1 MNGWVKKWRRTSNKG
16 SFLFDWTLKIKSS
29 LNAYALVWYFL
40 MSHVLTSNSQ
50 KIKQAIHDV
59 LKQCSFGIKVL
70 ARNRKSVSNDTQ
82 HFVWARRGIPQGL
95 TFRWWSKGPGFGNPA
110 QTPHSTLL
118 PPHWWS
124 WRSLSLLL
132 CLSAAGK
139 GWLNRYAR
147 NTSAYSCI
155 TLQNDF
161 SFFILWSNEDY
172 VNRTGRISLGEYAV
186 WKAVHALFPLH
197 VFHSCAFSVSLLRPS
212 NPYQWK
218 PAWPK

>member
-1 MNGWVKKWRRTSNKG
+1 
-16 SFLFDWTLKIKSS
+16 
-29 LNAYALVWYFL
+29 

-50 KIKQAIHDV
+50 KIKQVIHDV
-59 LKQCSFGIKVL
+59 PKQCSFGIKVL
-70 ARNRKSVSNDTQ
+70 ARNRKFVSNDAQ
-82 HFVWARRGIPQGL
+82 HFVWAGGGIPQ
-95 TFRWWSKGPGFGNPA
+95 GPGFGNPPA
-110 QTPHSTLL
+110 QAPHGTLL
-118 PPHWWS
+118 PPHWRFR
-124 WRSLSLLL
+124 RSLSLLS

-161 SFFILWSNEDY
+161 SFFTLWSDEDY
-172 VNRTGRISLGEYAV
+172 VNWTGKISLGESAV
-186 WKAVHALFPLH
+186 WKEVHALFPLH